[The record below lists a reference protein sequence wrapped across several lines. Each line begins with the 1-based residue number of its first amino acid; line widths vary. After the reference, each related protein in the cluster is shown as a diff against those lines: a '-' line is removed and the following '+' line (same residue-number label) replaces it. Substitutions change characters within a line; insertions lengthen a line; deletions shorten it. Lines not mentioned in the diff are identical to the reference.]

1 MARFVPVTLIALVHH
16 VLARLAWIGA
26 ADSNRSVDLRVLM
39 ITNALEH
46 LMGVQHVLD
55 IVVPYPT
62 L

>member
-1 MARFVPVTLIALVHH
+1 VTLIALVHH